1 MTSAEM
7 KQLARE
13 RWSRLQEWFASREPR
28 EQWVLKVLAAVAVL
42 VVLYWIILAPSLAAR
57 DQARRQ
63 YVSHMQTLEWINANS
78 GAVQAARSAS
88 NRSSSLSANWVSEV
102 SRSADDFGLT
112 LRNFTPDGN
121 RSVRI
126 QLEDQSAAQAVLW
139 LQSLQQ
145 KGVQLGNL
153 EMTPGDKSGTA
164 TVRATLQQ

>member
-1 MTSAEM
+1 MTSAEL
-7 KQLARE
+7 KKLAGQ
-13 RWSRLQEWFASREPR
+13 RWSQLQQWYASREAR
-28 EQWVLKVLAAVAVL
+28 EQQVLKVLAVVAL
-42 VVLYWIILAPSLAAR
+42 FVVLYWVIWAPSWASR
-57 DQARRQ
+57 NQARQ
-63 YVSHMQTLEWINANS
+63 VYVANMQTLEWVDANS
-78 GAVQAARSAS
+78 GAVMAARAGT
-88 NRSSSLSANWVSEV
+88 SSGSRLPDNWVSDV
-102 SRSADDFGLT
+102 SRSADDFGLI

-153 EMTPGDKSGTA
+153 EMTPGGKSGTA

>member
-1 MTSAEM
+1 MTSAEL
-7 KQLARE
+7 KKLAGQ
-13 RWSRLQEWFASREPR
+13 RWSQLQQWYASREAR
-28 EQWVLKVLAAVAVL
+28 EQQVLKVLAVVAL
-42 VVLYWIILAPSLAAR
+42 FVVLYWVIWAPSWAAR
-57 DQARRQ
+57 NQARQQ
-63 YVSHMQTLEWINANS
+63 YVANMQTLELIDANS
-78 GAVQAARSAS
+78 GAVMAARAGT
-88 NRSSSLSANWVSEV
+88 SSGSRLSDNWVSDV

-153 EMTPGDKSGTA
+153 EMTPGGKSGTA